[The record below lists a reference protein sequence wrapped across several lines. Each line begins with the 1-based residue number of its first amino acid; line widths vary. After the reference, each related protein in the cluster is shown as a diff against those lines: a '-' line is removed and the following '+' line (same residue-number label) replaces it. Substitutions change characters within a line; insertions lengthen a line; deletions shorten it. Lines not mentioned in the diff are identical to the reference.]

1 VIRTVVWT
9 ISMIGLGM
17 VLWPLLFG

>member
-1 VIRTVVWT
+1 VIRPAVWT
-9 ISMIGLGM
+9 ISMVGLVM